1 MSELERYDR
10 PAGDGMTGDATKDP
24 ADTVTVIG
32 GVEVDWTSE
41 RGQRALDALWRLV
54 RPDDRRLRSIR

>member
-1 MSELERYDR
+1 VSELEQDR
-10 PAGDGMTGDATKDP
+10 QDATKDP
-24 ADTVTVIG
+24 ADDGTVTVIG

-54 RPDDRRLRSIR
+54 RPDARRPRSIR

>member
-1 MSELERYDR
+1 MSEQ
-10 PAGDGMTGDATKDP
+10 DATKDP

-54 RPDDRRLRSIR
+54 APGRAERLR